1 MIDAIDRWENEG
13 GAAESKRPLELT
25 PETVAD
31 SSPQPRPGG
40 GFETAAKAFTSAG
53 GVAVQAPDSTGHE
66 LASSATDEPGAR
78 PI

>member
-25 PETVAD
+25 DEKVAD
-31 SSPQPRPGG
+31 PSPQPAAGRR
-40 GFETAAKAFTSAG
+40 FETAAKTFTSAG
-53 GVAVQAPDSTGHE
+53 VVAVQVQDSTGHE